1 MSGRRV
7 LVGAPSL
14 PAYDREA
21 GWQRVHDFVGIL
33 LEQGWSVVYV
43 AKNRAPG
50 DERYARPLRQ
60 AGVAVFHAD
69 EVDMASLV
77 AAGRFDLALFAFW
90 HIGELWLPLVRRLS
104 PATRIVVDSID
115 LHFVRHA
122 RQRLGGPGGG
132 RPLDAEYASQSVR
145 EINTYVAADAVLAV
159 SDAEAGF
166 LNQLV
171 GSDDLARVVDQMV
184 PEAPPAPDPVL
195 HERRGMLFVGNFRH
209 PPNIEAAAFMFEE
222 VVPRLSP
229 SVLEAHP
236 VVVVGNA
243 LDDRVRALA
252 DGLAHVELVG
262 WVPSLVPYLQ
272 GCAVSVV
279 PLLHGAGTKRK
290 VIEAL
295 LAGLPVVSTS
305 IGVEGLPLRAGEH
318 AMVADDAAGFA
329 DAVSALLGNAGHR
342 AQLAEQ
348 GRRQVLAELGRSAV
362 AARFSAV
369 LEDVLVRPAKPAAFA
384 QEHCQLHRPN
394 LHQDYWTY
402 RNLVTR
408 LRDVLRTRL
417 PAGATAAV
425 LSKGDDDLVEVEGLD
440 LRHFPAGPD
449 GRYAGFHPSDSAAA
463 ITHLREQMAMGV
475 SHLLVP
481 ATADWWLAY
490 YEEFGQL
497 LSRCTRVHEEDGA
510 GVLFALEGLPA

>member
-7 LVGAPSL
+7 LIGAPSL

-33 LEQGWSVVYV
+33 LEHGWSVVYV
-43 AKNRAPG
+43 AKDRAPG
-50 DERYARPLRQ
+50 DERYARQLRQ

-69 EVDMASLV
+69 EVDMATMV

-122 RQRLGGPGGG
+122 RQRLGGPDGG
-132 RPLDAEYASQSVR
+132 RPLDPEYANQAVR
-145 EINTYVAADAVLAV
+145 EINTYAAADAVLAV
-159 SDAEAGF
+159 SEAEAGF

-171 GSDDLARVVDQMV
+171 GSDDLGRVVDQMV
-184 PEAPPAPDPVL
+184 PEVPPAALAPDG
-195 HERRGMLFVGNFRH
+195 RRGMLFVGNFRH

-229 SVLEAHP
+229 SLLAAHP
-236 VVVVGNA
+236 LVVVGNA

-272 GCAVSVV
+272 RCAVSVV

-329 DAVSALLGNAGHR
+329 AAVTALLGDAGQR
-342 AQLAEQ
+342 ARLAAH
-348 GRRQVLAELGRSAV
+348 GREQVLVELGRPAV
-362 AARFSAV
+362 AARFLAV
-369 LEDVLVRPAKPAAFA
+369 LEDVLAKPAKPAAFA
-384 QEHCQLHRPN
+384 EEHCQLHRPN

-408 LRDVLRTRL
+408 LREVLRTRL
-417 PAGATAAV
+417 PAGAAAAV

-449 GRYAGFHPSDSAAA
+449 GRYAGFHPRDGAAA
-463 ITHLREQMAMGV
+463 VAHLREQMAGGV

-481 ATADWWLAY
+481 ATADWWLAH
-490 YEEFGQL
+490 YEELGEL
-497 LSRCTRVHEEDGA
+497 LSHCARVHDEDGA
-510 GVLFALEGLPA
+510 GVLFSLEGMPA